1 MIFKK
6 HWKIIV
12 AVIIIVGLFTA
23 TAIVQSRI
31 PSDIY
36 DETYASPMIDDS
48 EEFVSP
54 TILVEKPKYITLP
67 VVPTPVIEESSDNV
81 VEEPQ
86 TSGYQISYVSE
97 EFDKHLLQVMKD
109 FNINLD
115 ASYVYATIFCEST
128 FRNAVE
134 SSSGAIGYMQVLPS
148 TRDYIAPMIKS
159 EFPQYSDLS
168 RDLSNPYTNVVY
180 GLYYFSHIAKS
191 FGDTEVNEDNI
202 CKILTCYNRGITG
215 GKRYFNYNG
224 HWNSDYARKIVR
236 TSEQIRANGGM

>member
-48 EEFVSP
+48 KETTTP
-54 TILVEKPKYITLP
+54 TILIEEPKYITLP
-67 VVPTPVIEESSDNV
+67 VVSTTVEESSDKI
-81 VEEPQ
+81 EEPQ

>member
-12 AVIIIVGLFTA
+12 AVVIIVGLFTA

-31 PSDIY
+31 QSTNCGI
-36 DETYASPMIDDS
+36 TCTSPVIDDS
-48 EEFVSP
+48 EK
-54 TILVEKPKYITLP
+54 TITHTTLMEEHKYITLP
-67 VVPTPVIEESSDNV
+67 VVPTTVEESLDKI
-81 VEEPQ
+81 EEPQ
-86 TSGYQISYVSE
+86 TSGYQISYVNE
-97 EFDKHLLQVMKD
+97 EFDKHLIHVMKD

-168 RDLSNPYTNVVY
+168 KDLSNPHTNVVY
-180 GLYYFSHIAKS
+180 GLYYFSYIAKS
-191 FGDTEVNEDNI
+191 FGDIEVNEDNI

-215 GKRYFNYNG
+215 GKRYFSYNG
-224 HWNSDYARKIVR
+224 HWNSDYANKIVSI
-236 TSEQIRANGGM
+236 SEQIRENGGI